1 MEISTDNI
9 NNLVKCLQGTLSP
22 DPSERKQAENFLL
35 SIECNKN
42 YPLLLLHI
50 ISAPNDVNV
59 DLVKKIGSVTFKN
72 YIKRNW
78 PIDEDTLQNKIHQE
92 DRILIKEQIVTVM
105 LSAPDA
111 VQKQLSDA
119 ISLIGKY
126 DFPDQWPNLL
136 TTLIENFAAFANAP
150 ASDLT
155 PINGALETAHS
166 LFRKYRYELKSQKL
180 WTEIKFVLDTFAK
193 PLTELFVLTM
203 NLCEVSK
210 DPKVYNVILV
220 LTKIFYSLNYQDLPE
235 FFEDNMQIWIG
246 NFQKLLELEIKELE
260 TESDDETGVLHQIQS
275 QICENISLYA
285 QKYEEEFSSF
295 MRSLVTII
303 WKLLIKTGSQPK
315 YDTLVINALQFL
327 STTVIKPQYRD
338 LFDDPSVFSAICEK
352 VAIPNMQFKAS
363 DEELFEDNPEEYIRR
378 DIEGSD
384 VDTRRRAACDLV
396 KALSKEFEQ
405 VTMSSFGLYVKSMLE
420 QYAANEQ
427 NWRSKDAALFLVT
440 TLASRGSTQRHGT
453 TKISELVNLEE
464 FTTMHVLP
472 ELAKPNIN
480 GMPVMKAD
488 AIKYI
493 VTFRSVLP
501 PQVVV
506 STLPALTKLL
516 EAESV
521 VVRIY
526 AAAAIDKILLLKRPD
541 SKIPVVD
548 AATLSPFAEQLIKS
562 LFGILTKPGSE
573 ENSHTMKAIMRTFFT
588 LKQQIIPLLAE
599 LLPVLTDKLTI
610 VARNPSQPE
619 FNHFLFETISF
630 CVKLVCT
637 VTPEGVGSFEG
648 VLFPIFQIILQQ
660 DILEF
665 MPYTFQLLAQLLEF
679 HSPGNVGDTYTIL
692 YPFLLTPMLWEK
704 TSNIHPLVRL
714 LRSYVRKTSPEN
726 FEKSLNINGLLGVFQ
741 KLIASK
747 SQDQEGFRLLK
758 TIIEHC
764 PMEILQSQ
772 MKNIFVLLFQR
783 LTSSKTTK
791 FIRELI
797 VFIFFCVIKY
807 GASFMVDLIDS
818 IQNGM
823 FGMLLEKIM
832 LPDVQKVTGNINKKI
847 TAVGIIKVL
856 TDTQKLI
863 DGPYAQFWALL
874 LQSVV
879 CLFELPEDETV
890 YSEDKLLQDD
900 NDNSYEAGYSQLAFA
915 SETEYDPL
923 EGVEAKMFLGQSL
936 TKLMNQLPGRVS
948 ILMSQGITEER
959 RAQIQNYL
967 ISLNVQIM

>member
-1 MEISTDNI
+1 
-9 NNLVKCLQGTLSP
+9 
-22 DPSERKQAENFLL
+22 
-35 SIECNKN
+35 
-42 YPLLLLHI
+42 
-50 ISAPNDVNV
+50 
-59 DLVKKIGSVTFKN
+59 
-72 YIKRNW
+72 
-78 PIDEDTLQNKIHQE
+78 
-92 DRILIKEQIVTVM
+92 M
-105 LSAPDA
+105 LSSPEA

-119 ISLIGKY
+119 ILLIGKH
-126 DFPDQWPNLL
+126 DFPENWPNLL
-136 TTLIENFAAFANAP
+136 PKIIENFASFAAAP
-150 ASDLT
+150 TGDLT

-180 WTEIKFVLDTFAK
+180 WTEIKFVLDNFSK
-193 PLTELFVLTM
+193 PLTELFVFAM

-210 DPKVYNVILV
+210 DPKVYNIVLVI
-220 LTKIFYSLNYQDLPE
+220 TKIFYSLNYQDLPE
-235 FFEDNMQIWIG
+235 FFEDNMQIWIS
-246 NFQKLLELEIKELE
+246 NFQKLLELEIRELE
-260 TESDDETGVLHQIQS
+260 TESDDQTSILHQIQS
-275 QICENISLYA
+275 QICENVSLYA
-285 QKYEEEFSSF
+285 QKYEEEFSSY
-295 MRSLVTII
+295 MRTLVTII
-303 WKLLIKTGSQPK
+303 WKLLIKTGPQPK

-327 STTVIKPQYRD
+327 STTVMKTQYRD
-338 LFDDPSVFSAICEK
+338 LFNDQSVFSAICEK

-405 VTMSSFGLYVKSMLE
+405 VTMSSFGLYVKLMLE
-420 QYAANEQ
+420 QYTADQ
-427 NWRSKDAALFLVT
+427 KNWRSKDAALFLVT
-440 TLASRGSTQRHGT
+440 TLASRGSTQRQGT
-453 TKISELVNLEE
+453 TKVSELVNLEE
-464 FTTMHVLP
+464 FTNLHVLP
-472 ELAKPNIN
+472 ELTNSNIN

-501 PQVVV
+501 SQVVV
-506 STLPALTKLL
+506 STLPALTGLL

-526 AAAAIDKILLLKRPD
+526 AAAAIDKILLLKQSDAKTPM
-541 SKIPVVD
+541 VTVD
-548 AATLSPFAEQLIKS
+548 TLSPFSEQLIKS
-562 LFGILTKPGSE
+562 LFGVLTKHGSE

-588 LKQQIIPLLAE
+588 LNQQIIPLLAE
-599 LLPVLTDKLTI
+599 LLPILTDKLMI

-619 FNHFLFETISF
+619 FNHYLFETISF
-630 CVKLVCT
+630 CVKLVCEL
-637 VTPEGVGSFEG
+637 TPEGISSFEG

-660 DILEF
+660 DIMEF

-679 HSPGNVGDTYTIL
+679 HSPGNVGETYRIL
-692 YPFLLTPMLWEK
+692 YPFLLTPGLWEK

-758 TIIEHC
+758 TIIENC
-764 PMEILQSQ
+764 PIEVLQPQ
-772 MKNIFVLLFQR
+772 IKNIYVLLFQR
-783 LTSSKTTK
+783 LSSSKTTK

-807 GASFMVDLIDS
+807 GASYMVDLIDS

-823 FGMLLEKIM
+823 FGMLLEKII
-832 LPDVQKVTGNINKKI
+832 LPDVQKVTGNINKKV
-847 TAVGIIKVL
+847 TAVGIIKII
-856 TDTQKLI
+856 TETSKLF
-863 DGPYAQFWALL
+863 DGPYTLFWSLL

-890 YSEDKLLQDD
+890 YSEDILLP
-900 NDNSYEAGYSQLAFA
+900 NDTDSSYEAGYSKLAFA
-915 SETEYDPL
+915 SEIEHDPL
-923 EGVEAKMFLGQSL
+923 QGMEAKVFLAQSL
-936 TKLMNQLPGRVS
+936 NKLMGQMPGRFP
-948 ILMSQGITEER
+948 IIISQGLTEER